1 MCENSPYRAGSH
13 EDAYRAHRLL
23 DIQLKVRQHS
33 FANGTRVTASRSLL
47 PHKVHFFPIFPHF
60 LLPVLPDSINT
71 STGKFPSHKTD
82 TMHPPPA
89 AASGPDLVLL
99 PPSPPPPPPPSAA
112 THHSSL
118 HHVLFPLTSSSPSP
132 LPQVSS
138 PLLFRLISFQFLA
151 RKVCCTPSP
160 NSNLSPPSLYYIEF
174 SSVAFLFSSLNLAW
188 ISPPWQRHDMLKL
201 FSHPA
206 LEQSYQQ
213 KLLVHGDRGPIQP
226 TFAAFSED
234 KWGSSRT
241 SAILHL
247 TTTNPK
253 THLSFACR

>member
-1 MCENSPYRAGSH
+1 MRTHTGLTGCWIYSSKSDSIALPMVPE
-13 EDAYRAHRLL
+13 L
-23 DIQLKVRQHS
+23 
-33 FANGTRVTASRSLL
+33 LL
-47 PHKVHFFPIFPHF
+47 PDPSCPTKSTFSQFFHTFYSPFYRTPSTPPLESSQVTKQTPCIPH
-60 LLPVLPDSINT
+60 
-71 STGKFPSHKTD
+71 
-82 TMHPPPA
+82 
-89 AASGPDLVLL
+89 LL
-99 PPSPPPPPPPSAA
+99 PPQALTWSSFLLLLLPLSPPSAA
-112 THHSSL
+112 TRHSSL

-138 PLLFRLISFQFLA
+138 PLLFRLFSFQFLA

-160 NSNLSPPSLYYIEF
+160 NSNLSPPSSYYIEF

-188 ISPPWQRHDMLKL
+188 ISPPWQRRDMLKL

-213 KLLVHGDRGPIQP
+213 KLLVHGDRGP